1 MVWLDVSNDLSQ
13 TSPGPWNCGSL
24 ISPRYVVNYLPT
36 IQLNPFAALRF
47 HSRLSHTTRSSA
59 ATPKIPQSAALLH
72 LDYARH
78 LDPEIATA
86 DRFFALND
94 IFRFAAFSESQFLNA
109 VQSIVNTELDPTTLR
124 RQKDPSISNLL
135 YVKNILERHIT
146 RLKENIVFISNFR
159 DPQLVRPLSDQ
170 SLQKCRSTIK
180 ALLQDFHQLFEQAQ
194 SLRTQCDRGMDIV
207 MSNTVILE
215 SRDAMAQNEK
225 VAKLTRLAFFFIPLS
240 LTSSFFGMNF
250 IEFNSG
256 SSLGVWVWFVAS
268 APVLMVSL
276 AFLVWDVEGAWNG
289 ARAAIRKRGEVKWR
303 GQGGR
308 KVGMG
313 V

>member
-24 ISPRYVVNYLPT
+24 NSQRYVVNYLPT

-47 HSRLSHTTRSSA
+47 HNRLSHTARGSA
-59 ATPKIPQSAALLH
+59 AASKIPQSAALLH
-72 LDYARH
+72 LDYTRH
-78 LDPEIATA
+78 LDPEMATA

-109 VQSIVNTELDPTTLR
+109 VQSTLNTELDPTTLPN
-124 RQKDPSISNLL
+124 QKDPSISNLL
-135 YVKNILERHIT
+135 HIKNILERHIT
-146 RLKENIVFISNFR
+146 RLKENTVFISNFR

-170 SLQKCRSTIK
+170 SLEKSRNTIK
-180 ALLQDFHQLFEQAQ
+180 ALLQDFHQLLEQAQ

-207 MSNTVILE
+207 MNNTVILE

-240 LTSSFFGMNF
+240 LTTSFFGMNF
-250 IEFNSG
+250 TEFNSG
-256 SSLGVWVWFVAS
+256 SLLNVWVWFVAS
-268 APVLMVSL
+268 APVLMVSF
-276 AFLVWDVEGAWNG
+276 AFLAWDMEGAWTR
-289 ARAAIRKRGEVKWR
+289 ARAAMRKRGEVKWR

-308 KVGMG
+308 RVGMG